1 MIRTLRKR
9 RPLLLAAFCFTAAS
23 AWSFITSAS
32 AADPQPTA
40 APPQDPAAIVAAAVE
55 ASGGKDKLLTLFS
68 MKEQLI
74 LGPDGKKKGSP
85 RSTVLEPPKY
95 WWQGGKDRSGEPA
108 KLLVWVW
115 TLGAFADPK
124 TKLTSIADLTDGDRS
139 LVGLE
144 ASGSLEPPMKIYFDK
159 ETKLLTRID
168 WRGSIHRF
176 SEWKEL
182 DGLKY
187 PSRTI
192 GSYTAG
198 DKPWYQTD
206 ITELVRLK
214 ELPEGVTR

>member
-1 MIRTLRKR
+1 MNR
-9 RPLLLAAFCFTAAS
+9 LLASHRPTTFIVAIAVSAAS
-23 AWSFITSAS
+23 IAS
-32 AADPQPTA
+32 TFAADSKSEA
-40 APPQDPAAIVAAAVE
+40 APSPEPAAIVSAAVE
-55 ASGGKDKLLTLFS
+55 ASGGKEKLLKLFS

-95 WWQGGKDRSGEPA
+95 WWQGGKDRAGEPA

-115 TLGAFADPK
+115 TLGAFSDPQ
-124 TKLTSIADLTDGDRS
+124 TKLASIPEIKDGERT

-144 ASGSLEPPMKIYFDK
+144 ASGTLEPAMKVYFDK
-159 ETKLLTRID
+159 QTKLIARID

-192 GSYTAG
+192 GSYAAG

-214 ELPEGVTR
+214 DLPEGVKR

>member
-1 MIRTLRKR
+1 MVLAIRAR
-9 RPLLLAAFCFTAAS
+9 RRILATFLSIAELT
-23 AWSFITSAS
+23 SFLIAPSH
-32 AADPQPTA
+32 AADPQPA
-40 APPQDPAAIVAAAVE
+40 AAASPEPAAIVSAAVE
-55 ASGGKDKLLTLFS
+55 ASGGKEKILTLFS
-68 MKEQLI
+68 MKEMLI
-74 LGPDGKKKGSP
+74 LGPDGKKKGSL

-95 WWQGGKDRSGEPA
+95 WWQGGKDRAGEPA

-115 TLGAFADPK
+115 TLGAFSDPK
-124 TKLTSIADLTDGDRS
+124 TKLASLPELTDGDRT
-139 LVGLE
+139 LIGLE
-144 ASGSLEPPMKIYFDK
+144 ASGTIEPAMKVYFDK
-159 ETKLLTRID
+159 QTKLIARID

-192 GSYTAG
+192 GSYAAG